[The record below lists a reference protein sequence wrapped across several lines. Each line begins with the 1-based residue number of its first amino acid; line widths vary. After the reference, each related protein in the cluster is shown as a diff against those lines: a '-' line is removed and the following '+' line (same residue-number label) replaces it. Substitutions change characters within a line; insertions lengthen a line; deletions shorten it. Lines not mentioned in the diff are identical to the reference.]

1 MTGVQTCALPISVDR
16 AGVEGRLSELDEY
29 AVEQAAQLA
38 EKGVASEVVFLT
50 VGPAKASEG
59 LRKALAIGGD
69 KAVHVV
75 DDAIHGSCALSTS
88 LVLAKALEK
97 EGFDLVL
104 TGMASTDAELSVVPS
119 MVADRLGINQ
129 ATFAG
134 ELSVEGGAVTIR
146 RDSDVASERI
156 TASLPAIVSVTDQTG
171 EARYPA
177 FKAIMGAKKKPI
189 TTWSLADLG
198 VDAAAVGLGAASVRT
213 IDVAPTPARTAGT
226 IITDDG
232 EGAAQLADFL
242 AGRGFI

>member
-1 MTGVQTCALPISVDR
+1 M
-16 AGVEGRLSELDEY
+16 
-29 AVEQAAQLA
+29 
-38 EKGVASEVVFLT
+38 
-50 VGPAKASEG
+50 
-59 LRKALAIGGD
+59 
-69 KAVHVV
+69 
-75 DDAIHGSCALSTS
+75 
-88 LVLAKALEK
+88 LAKALEK

-104 TGMASTDAELSVVPS
+104 TGMASTDAELSVIPS

>member
-1 MTGVQTCALPISVDR
+1 
-16 AGVEGRLSELDEY
+16 
-29 AVEQAAQLA
+29 
-38 EKGVASEVVFLT
+38 
-50 VGPAKASEG
+50 
-59 LRKALAIGGD
+59 
-69 KAVHVV
+69 
-75 DDAIHGSCALSTS
+75 
-88 LVLAKALEK
+88 
-97 EGFDLVL
+97 
-104 TGMASTDAELSVVPS
+104 
-119 MVADRLGINQ
+119 
-129 ATFAG
+129 
-134 ELSVEGGAVTIR
+134 VTIR